1 MGVRII
7 GANAY
12 LKLIVIFETGQF
24 RKTFL
29 EQEREMTHIWIGKK
43 RPLNKN

>member
-1 MGVRII
+1 MGMGVRII

-29 EQEREMTHIWIGKK
+29 EQETEMTHI
-43 RPLNKN
+43 